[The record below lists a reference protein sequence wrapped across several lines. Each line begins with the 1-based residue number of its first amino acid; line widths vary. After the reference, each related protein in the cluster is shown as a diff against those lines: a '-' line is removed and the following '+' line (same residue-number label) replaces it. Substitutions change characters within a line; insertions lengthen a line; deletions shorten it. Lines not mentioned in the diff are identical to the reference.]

1 MSQANTLRTSAELR
15 AEDKSRESEL
25 GLTAAIGRRITQL
38 GLLIAHP
45 LSFLVVGVYAACWL
59 IFARDTFEWHSVA
72 TLTVWV
78 MTLLIQ
84 RVGHRD
90 TQAIQAKLDE
100 LLHAQGAARN
110 ELTRIDEA
118 EPEEIARHRE
128 EARKND

>member
-1 MSQANTLRTSAELR
+1 M
-15 AEDKSRESEL
+15 
-25 GLTAAIGRRITQL
+25 
-38 GLLIAHP
+38 
-45 LSFLVVGVYAACWL
+45 VGVYAACWL
-59 IFARDTFEWHSVA
+59 FFARDTFEWHSVA